1 MPSYKV
7 NCHPIVLNKD
17 LISASVPTLS
27 PNDTIDQALQLM
39 GDYHISHLPV
49 IDDEKYIG
57 LVSEDDLI
65 NAEPQTASI
74 KGLQADLSKLSVNA
88 NGHVSE
94 AVKLV
99 NENSI
104 SLMPVIDNETNWVGA
119 ITLAD
124 LLKGMGKLNG
134 VDDPGGIIILEID
147 RKDFSFS
154 QLSKLVEANDAQIN
168 QLNTSYDANLGLLTV
183 TIKVN
188 KLEVSA
194 IVATFQRYDY
204 GIKYYFGEELYE
216 NELKSN
222 YDHLINYL
230 NI

>member
-1 MPSYKV
+1 M
-7 NCHPIVLNKD
+7 LNKD

-27 PNDTIDQALQLM
+27 LDDTIFQALQLM

-49 IDDEKYIG
+49 IEDEKYVG
-57 LVSEDDLI
+57 LVSEDELI
-65 NAEPQTASI
+65 NADQDTGPI
-74 KGLQADLSKLSVNA
+74 KTLQADFSKLSVNA
-88 NGHVSE
+88 NRHMSE
-94 AVKLV
+94 AVRLL

-104 SLMPVIDNETNWVGA
+104 SVMPVIDDETNWVGA

-134 VDDPGGIIILEID
+134 VDDPGSIIILEID
-147 RKDFSFS
+147 KKDFSFS
-154 QLSKLVEANDAQIN
+154 QISKLVEANDAQIV
-168 QLNTSYDANLGLLTV
+168 QLNTNFDSALGLLLV
-183 TIKVN
+183 TIKIN

-204 GIKYYFGEELYE
+204 LVKYYFGEELYE
-216 NELKSN
+216 NELKTN